1 MHILLWARIPRW
13 NGITFIINKRVCN
26 AVLRCNLKNHKMI
39 CLFPRQ
45 TIQHHSNSSL
55 CPNHLCWKIWS
66 WSVLWRPP
74 RTNSKKNYI
83 LFIMDWNVKAR
94 SQKIPGVTG
103 KFDLGVQ
110 NKAGKRLTKFCQESS
125 LVIANTLF
133 LNNTRD
139 NFACQHHQIVNA
151 RIRLIAFF

>member
-1 MHILLWARIPRW
+1 
-13 NGITFIINKRVCN
+13 
-26 AVLRCNLKNHKMI
+26 
-39 CLFPRQ
+39 
-45 TIQHHSNSSL
+45 
-55 CPNHLCWKIWS
+55 
-66 WSVLWRPP
+66 
-74 RTNSKKNYI
+74 
-83 LFIMDWNVKAR
+83 MDWNVKAR

-139 NFACQHHQIVNA
+139 NFACQHHQMVNA
-151 RIRLIAFF
+151 RIRLIAFFWQNFFSLYPVSFCIPRSNLPVTPGIS